1 MSWKRWSSLQLYFES
16 NCILCFHSHVS
27 GIFLSHY
34 CNSSCCF
41 NIWVNL
47 SFILNFLI
55 ERCILHPS
63 GAFWHNGFSVCTV
76 VEFNS
81 QYWLFS
87 MSQALSLT
95 LDSSLL
101 HRLSCIASL
110 FQGVS
115 VCTMAGEGRK
125 IFPHL
130 FSLFSSDRQQRGHCL
145 IMVVSEILPKWS
157 FRQYDPKI
165 TRSSCCQ
172 PPSTEIS

>member
-1 MSWKRWSSLQLYFES
+1 MDCHENHGVVYNYFES

-34 CNSSCCF
+34 CNSSCFF
-41 NIWVNL
+41 NIWVSL
-47 SFILNFLI
+47 SFILNFQI

-63 GAFWHNGFSVCTV
+63 GALWHNDFSVCTV

-81 QYWLFS
+81 QYDC
-87 MSQALSLT
+87 SLWA
-95 LDSSLL
+95 
-101 HRLSCIASL
+101 RLCLWPWIAHSCIAFL
-110 FQGVS
+110 FKGVS
-115 VCTMAGEGRK
+115 VCTMAGEGRR

-130 FSLFSSDRQQRGHCL
+130 FSLFSSDRQQSEHCL
-145 IMVVSEILPKWS
+145 IMVVSEILPKWN

-172 PPSTEIS
+172 PPSVETS